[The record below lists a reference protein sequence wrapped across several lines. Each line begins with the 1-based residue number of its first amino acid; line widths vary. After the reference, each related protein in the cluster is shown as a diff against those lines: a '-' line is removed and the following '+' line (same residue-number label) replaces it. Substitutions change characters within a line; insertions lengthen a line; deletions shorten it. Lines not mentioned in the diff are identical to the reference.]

1 MAKARIIDRHMPE
14 GATSGGGLTRSGAGI
29 WGKKEDYINMLRD
42 ALPKV
47 ITPLPGPKAQ
57 AVIDRRA
64 KAMPNAIKCIYPC
77 VIARGEGA
85 MFEDVDG
92 NVFLDWIG
100 GVGVLNIGYSNPELI
115 DAVKTQS
122 EKYFHAMMNIT
133 THERYIELAEKMN
146 SIVPVKGDTK
156 KTMFVNSGAEAD
168 ENAVKIAR
176 SYTGRPNIIVFTG
189 AFHGRTMLTMT
200 MTAKKAYAVGMG
212 PFPDGI
218 YRTEFP
224 NLYRKPAGLNDEEA
238 VAYYINKIE
247 EMFIEATPA
256 QYVAAIVFEP
266 VQGEG
271 GFVPAPIEWVK
282 AVRAICDKY
291 GILMIT
297 DEVQTG
303 FGRTGR
309 MFASEYYKEAGCAPD
324 IMTSAKSI
332 AGGLPISAVTARTEI
347 IDAVTP
353 GTIGGTYCGN
363 PISCA
368 SALKVIE
375 VMEKEDYP
383 AKARKIADKCM
394 KKFNEWKEK
403 YEVIGDVRGL
413 GAMMGVEFVMD
424 KASKKPNADIV
435 NAIVNEAVQHGL
447 LLESAGTFG
456 NVIRFLCP
464 LCVTDAQL
472 EAGLEIYE
480 KAIEKCMK

>member
-1 MAKARIIDRHMPE
+1 
-14 GATSGGGLTRSGAGI
+14 
-29 WGKKEDYINMLRD
+29 MLKN

-47 ITPLPGPKAQ
+47 VTALPGPKAQ
-57 AVIDRRA
+57 EIIDRRA
-64 KAMPNAIKCIYPC
+64 KAMPNAIRCGYPL

-92 NVFLDWIG
+92 NVFLDWVG

-115 DAVKTQS
+115 EAVNTQAG
-122 EKYFHAMMNIT
+122 KYFHAMMNIT
-133 THERYIELAEKMN
+133 THERYIELAEKLN

-156 KTMFVNSGAEAD
+156 KTMLVNSGAEAD
-168 ENAVKIAR
+168 ENAVKIAK
-176 SYTGRPNIIVFTG
+176 SYTGRPNVIVFSG

-224 NLYRKPAGLNDEEA
+224 NMYRKPAGLTDDEA
-238 VAYYINKIE
+238 IAYYVKKLE
-247 EMFIEATPA
+247 EVFMDASPA

-282 AVRAICDKY
+282 AVRAICDKH

-303 FGRTGR
+303 FARSGR

-324 IMTSAKSI
+324 IMTTAKSI
-332 AGGLPISAVTARTEI
+332 AGGLPISAVVASTEI
-347 IDAVTP
+347 MDAVTP

-368 SALKVIE
+368 SALKLIE
-375 VMEKEDYP
+375 VMERDDYP
-383 AKARKIADKCM
+383 AKARKIADVCM
-394 KKFNEWKEK
+394 AKFNEWKEK
-403 YEVIGDVRGL
+403 YPVIGDVRGV
-413 GAMMGVEFVMD
+413 GAMMGVEFVKD
-424 KASKKPNADIV
+424 KATKEPNAELV
-435 NAIVNEAVQHGL
+435 NAIVDEACRQGL
-447 LLESAGTFG
+447 LLESAGTYG

-464 LCVTDAQL
+464 LCVTDEQL
-472 EAGLEIYE
+472 AAGLEIYE
-480 KAIEKCMK
+480 KVLVACMNK